1 MMNDMDLSLIARR
14 VGALYRGPARPV
26 AGVVIDSRQVSPGD
40 LFVALSGTRADG
52 HDYVDAAAER
62 GAVAAIVEHKAEHKA
77 ERKVEQHKVEHQA
90 EHKVEPEVEP
100 KVEHKVER
108 EGAPLPLLRVDSAPA
123 ALAELA
129 RANRAASSALVLG
142 ITGSCGKT
150 SVKNMCRAIFSR
162 AGPTVATAGN
172 YNNELGLP
180 LTLARLGDDTRFAVL
195 EMGAAKPGDIAQ
207 LCALAKPRI
216 ATVLNA
222 LQAHLDGFGSV
233 ADVAAGKAEIFDS
246 LGRDGVAVLN
256 LDAPWAP
263 LWRTRIAATGAR
275 VITWS
280 LRGRADVSAARC
292 ADRGLRGTVHGTQFD
307 LRVGERTRRV
317 LLPLPGRHSVANAL
331 AAAALAAAAGLD
343 PDLIGQGLEQVAP
356 EAGRLCPET
365 LADGTVLID
374 DSYNANPGSVR
385 AAIEWLSRT
394 PGSRALILGEM
405 LELGRESAAW
415 HARMGRLARQ
425 RGVDTFIGVGAALAP
440 AVRAFGACATLYPD
454 RDALLPALPSVL
466 QTHDRILVKGS
477 RGAAMESVLAA
488 LRAAAGGAPAAPE
501 EAAPC

>member
-1 MMNDMDLSLIARR
+1 MMSALNLSLIARR
-14 VGALYRGPARPV
+14 VGAAYRGPARPV
-26 AGVVIDSRQVSPGD
+26 AGVVIDSRKVSPGD
-40 LFVALSGTRADG
+40 LFVALRGARADG
-52 HDYVDAAAER
+52 HDYVQAAAAR
-62 GAVAAIVEHKAEHKA
+62 GAVAAIVEHGFEH
-77 ERKVEQHKVEHQA
+77 R
-90 EHKVEPEVEP
+90 
-100 KVEHKVER
+100 VER
-108 EGAPLPLLRVDSAPA
+108 EGEGAPRAALPLLRVDSAPA
-123 ALAELA
+123 ALAQLA

-195 EMGAAKPGDIAQ
+195 EMGAAGPGDIAH
-207 LCALAKPRI
+207 LCALATPRI

-263 LWRTRIAATGAR
+263 LWRARIAASGAR

-280 LRGRADVSAARC
+280 LRGPADVSAALN
-292 ADRGLRGTVHGTQFD
+292 DDGDLRGALHGTCFD
-307 LRVGERTRRV
+307 LRVGGHTRGVR
-317 LLPLPGRHSVANAL
+317 LPLPGRHSVGNAL
-331 AAAALAAAAGLD
+331 AAAALATAAGLD
-343 PDLIGQGLEQVAP
+343 VDLIGQGLEQVAP
-356 EAGRLCPET
+356 AAGRLCPET

-385 AAIEWLSRT
+385 AAIEWLCQI

-405 LELGRESAAW
+405 RELGGESAAQ
-415 HARMGRLARQ
+415 HAQMGRLARE
-425 RGVDTFIGVGAALAP
+425 RDVHTFIGVGAAVAP
-440 AVRAFGACATLYPD
+440 AARAFGACAALYPD

-466 QTHDRILVKGS
+466 RTHDTILVKGS
-477 RGAAMESVLAA
+477 RGAAMDALLAA

-501 EAAPC
+501 ESAPC

>member
-1 MMNDMDLSLIARR
+1 MMSALDLSLIARR
-14 VGALYRGPARPV
+14 VGAAYRGPARPV

-40 LFVALSGTRADG
+40 LFVALRGARADG
-52 HDYVDAAAER
+52 HDYVQAAAAR
-62 GAVAAIVEHKAEHKA
+62 GAVAAIVEHRFDH
-77 ERKVEQHKVEHQA
+77 R
-90 EHKVEPEVEP
+90 
-100 KVEHKVER
+100 VER
-108 EGAPLPLLRVDSAPA
+108 TLQGEGERAPRAAVPLLRVDSGPA
-123 ALAELA
+123 ALAQLA

-172 YNNELGLP
+172 YNNELGVP

-195 EMGAAKPGDIAQ
+195 EMGAAGPGDIAH
-207 LCALAKPRI
+207 LCALATPRI

-263 LWRTRIAATGAR
+263 LWRARIAARGAR
-275 VITWS
+275 LITWS
-280 LRGRADVSAARC
+280 LRGPADVSAALND
-292 ADRGLRGTVHGTQFD
+292 DRDLRGALHGTCFE
-307 LRVGERTRRV
+307 LRVGAHTRCVR
-317 LLPLPGRHSVANAL
+317 LPLPGWHSVGNAL
-331 AAAALAAAAGLD
+331 AAAALATAAGLD
-343 PDLIGQGLEQVAP
+343 VDLIGQGLEQVAP
-356 EAGRLCPET
+356 AAGRLCPET

-385 AAIEWLSRT
+385 AAIEWLCQI

-405 LELGRESAAW
+405 LELGGESAAQ
-415 HARMGRLARQ
+415 HAQMGRLARE
-425 RGVDTFIGVGAALAP
+425 RDVHTFIGVGAAVAP
-440 AVRAFGACATLYPD
+440 AARAFGACAALYPD

-466 QTHDRILVKGS
+466 RTHDTILVKGS
-477 RGAAMESVLAA
+477 RGAAMDSVRAD
-488 LRAAAGGAPAAPE
+488 LRAAAGGAPAAAE
-501 EAAPC
+501 ESAPC

>member
-1 MMNDMDLSLIARR
+1 MMSALDLSLIARR
-14 VGALYRGPARPV
+14 VGAAYRGPARPV
-26 AGVVIDSRQVSPGD
+26 AGVVIDSRKVSPGD
-40 LFVALSGTRADG
+40 LFVALRGARADG
-52 HDYVDAAAER
+52 HDYVEAAAAR
-62 GAVAAIVEHKAEHKA
+62 GAVAAIVEHRFEH
-77 ERKVEQHKVEHQA
+77 R
-90 EHKVEPEVEP
+90 
-100 KVEHKVER
+100 VER
-108 EGAPLPLLRVDSAPA
+108 MLQREGEGEGEGEGTPRAALPLLRVDSPPA
-123 ALAELA
+123 ALAQLA

-172 YNNELGLP
+172 YNNELGVP
-180 LTLARLGDDTRFAVL
+180 LTLARLSDDTRFAVL
-195 EMGAAKPGDIAQ
+195 EMGAAGPGDIAH
-207 LCALAKPRI
+207 LCALATPRI

-263 LWRTRIAATGAR
+263 LWRARIAASGAR

-280 LRGRADVSAARC
+280 LRGPADVSAAFN
-292 ADRGLRGTVHGTQFD
+292 DDGDSRGALHGALHGTRFE
-307 LRVGERTRRV
+307 LRVGARTRCVR
-317 LLPLPGRHSVANAL
+317 LPLPGRHSVGNAL
-331 AAAALAAAAGLD
+331 AAAALATAAGLD
-343 PDLIGQGLEQVAP
+343 ADLIGQGLEQVAP
-356 EAGRLCPET
+356 AAGRLCPET

-385 AAIEWLSRT
+385 AAIEWLCQI

-405 LELGRESAAW
+405 LELGGESAAQ
-415 HARMGRLARQ
+415 HAQMGRLARE
-425 RGVDTFIGVGAALAP
+425 RDVHTFIGVGAAVAP
-440 AVRAFGACATLYPD
+440 AARAFGACAALYPD

-466 QTHDRILVKGS
+466 RTHDTILVKGS
-477 RGAAMESVLAA
+477 RGAAMDALLTA
-488 LRAAAGGAPAAPE
+488 LRAAAE
-501 EAAPC
+501 ESAPC

>member
-1 MMNDMDLSLIARR
+1 MMSALDLSLIARR
-14 VGALYRGPARPV
+14 VGAAYRGPARPV

-40 LFVALSGTRADG
+40 LFVALRGARADG
-52 HDYVDAAAER
+52 HDYVEAAAER
-62 GAVAAIVEHKAEHKA
+62 GAVAAIVEHSF
-77 ERKVEQHKVEHQA
+77 ERR
-90 EHKVEPEVEP
+90 VEPRLQ
-100 KVEHKVER
+100 R
-108 EGAPLPLLRVDSAPA
+108 EGEGEGEGERAPRAAVPLLRVDSGPA
-123 ALAELA
+123 ALAQLA

-172 YNNELGLP
+172 YNNELGVP

-195 EMGAAKPGDIAQ
+195 EMGAADPGDIAH
-207 LCALAKPRI
+207 LCALATPRI

-246 LGRDGVAVLN
+246 LGRDSVAVLN

-263 LWRTRIAATGAR
+263 LWRARIAARGAR

-280 LRGRADVSAARC
+280 LRGPADVSAAFND
-292 ADRGLRGTVHGTQFD
+292 DRDLRGALHGTRFD
-307 LRVGERTRRV
+307 LRVGAHTRCVR
-317 LLPLPGRHSVANAL
+317 LALPGRHSVGNAL
-331 AAAALAAAAGLD
+331 AAAALATAAGLD
-343 PDLIGQGLEQVAP
+343 ADLISQGLEQVAP
-356 EAGRLCPET
+356 AAGRLCPET

-385 AAIEWLSRT
+385 AAIEWLCQI

-405 LELGRESAAW
+405 LELGGESAAQ
-415 HARMGRLARQ
+415 HAQMGRLARE
-425 RGVDTFIGVGAALAP
+425 RDVHTFIGVGAAVAP
-440 AVRAFGACATLYPD
+440 AARAFGACAALYPD

-466 QTHDRILVKGS
+466 RTHDTILVKGS
-477 RGAAMESVLAA
+477 RGAAMDSLLAA
-488 LRAAAGGAPAAPE
+488 LRAAAE
-501 EAAPC
+501 ESAPC

>member
-1 MMNDMDLSLIARR
+1 MMSALDLSLIARR
-14 VGALYRGPARPV
+14 VGAAYQGPARPV

-40 LFVALSGTRADG
+40 LFVALRGARADG
-52 HDYVDAAAER
+52 HDYVEAAAAR
-62 GAVAAIVEHKAEHKA
+62 GAVAAIVERRFEH
-77 ERKVEQHKVEHQA
+77 R
-90 EHKVEPEVEP
+90 
-100 KVEHKVER
+100 VER
-108 EGAPLPLLRVDSAPA
+108 TLQREGEGEDEGAPCAALPLLRVDSGPA
-123 ALAELA
+123 ALAQLA

-172 YNNELGLP
+172 YNNELGVP

-195 EMGAAKPGDIAQ
+195 EMGAAGPGDIAH
-207 LCALAKPRI
+207 LCALATPRI

-233 ADVAAGKAEIFDS
+233 ADVAAGKAEIFDN

-263 LWRTRIAATGAR
+263 LWRARIAASGAR

-280 LRGRADVSAARC
+280 LRGPADVSAAFND
-292 ADRGLRGTVHGTQFD
+292 DRALRGALHGTCFE
-307 LRVGERTRRV
+307 LRVGARTCCVR
-317 LLPLPGRHSVANAL
+317 LPLPGRHSVGNAL
-331 AAAALAAAAGLD
+331 AAAALATAAGLNA
-343 PDLIGQGLEQVAP
+343 DLIGQGLEQVAP
-356 EAGRLCPET
+356 AAGRLCPET

-385 AAIEWLSRT
+385 AAIEWLCQI

-405 LELGRESAAW
+405 LELGGESAAQ
-415 HARMGRLARQ
+415 HAQMGRLARE
-425 RGVDTFIGVGAALAP
+425 RDVHTFIGVGAAVAP
-440 AVRAFGACATLYPD
+440 AARAFGACAVLYPD

-466 QTHDRILVKGS
+466 RSHDTILVKGS
-477 RGAAMESVLAA
+477 RGAAMDALLAA
-488 LRAAAGGAPAAPE
+488 LRAAAGGAQAAPE
-501 EAAPC
+501 ESAPC

>member
-1 MMNDMDLSLIARR
+1 MMSALDLSLIARR
-14 VGALYRGPARPV
+14 VGAAYRGPARPV

-40 LFVALSGTRADG
+40 LFVALRGARADG
-52 HDYVDAAAER
+52 HDYVEAAAAR
-62 GAVAAIVEHKAEHKA
+62 GAVAAIVEHRFEH
-77 ERKVEQHKVEHQA
+77 R
-90 EHKVEPEVEP
+90 
-100 KVEHKVER
+100 VER
-108 EGAPLPLLRVDSAPA
+108 TLQREGEGEGEGEGAPRAALPLLRVDSGPA
-123 ALAELA
+123 ALAQLA

-172 YNNELGLP
+172 YNNELGVP

-195 EMGAAKPGDIAQ
+195 EMGAAGPGDIAH
-207 LCALAKPRI
+207 LCALATPRI

-263 LWRTRIAATGAR
+263 LWRARIAASGAR

-280 LRGRADVSAARC
+280 LRGPADVSAALND
-292 ADRGLRGTVHGTQFD
+292 DRDVRGALHGTRFD
-307 LRVGERTRRV
+307 LRVGARTRCVR
-317 LLPLPGRHSVANAL
+317 LPLPGRHSVGNAL
-331 AAAALAAAAGLD
+331 AAAALATAAGLD
-343 PDLIGQGLEQVAP
+343 ADLIGQGLEQVAP
-356 EAGRLCPET
+356 AAGRLCPET

-385 AAIEWLSRT
+385 AAIEWLCQI

-405 LELGRESAAW
+405 LELGGESAAQ
-415 HARMGRLARQ
+415 HARMGRLARE
-425 RGVDTFIGVGAALAP
+425 RDVHTFIGVGAAVAP
-440 AVRAFGACATLYPD
+440 AARAFGACAALYPD

-466 QTHDRILVKGS
+466 RTHDTILVKGS
-477 RGAAMESVLAA
+477 RGAAMDALLAA
-488 LRAAAGGAPAAPE
+488 LRAAAGGAPAAAE
-501 EAAPC
+501 ESAPC

>member
-1 MMNDMDLSLIARR
+1 MMSALDLSLIARR
-14 VGALYRGPARPV
+14 LGAAYRGPARPV
-26 AGVVIDSRQVSPGD
+26 AGVVIDSRKVNPGD
-40 LFVALSGTRADG
+40 LFVALRGARADG
-52 HDYVDAAAER
+52 HDYVEAAAAR
-62 GAVAAIVEHKAEHKA
+62 GAVAAIVEHRFKH
-77 ERKVEQHKVEHQA
+77 R
-90 EHKVEPEVEP
+90 
-100 KVEHKVER
+100 VER
-108 EGAPLPLLRVDSAPA
+108 TLQREGEGEGEGAPCAALPLLRVDSAPA
-123 ALAELA
+123 ALAQLA

-172 YNNELGLP
+172 YNNELGVP

-195 EMGAAKPGDIAQ
+195 EMGAAGPGDIAH
-207 LCALAKPRI
+207 LCALATPRI

-263 LWRTRIAATGAR
+263 LWRARIAASGAR

-280 LRGRADVSAARC
+280 LRGPADVSAAFRN
-292 ADRGLRGTVHGTQFD
+292 DDGDLRGALHGTLYGTCFE
-307 LRVGERTRRV
+307 LRVGAHTRCVR
-317 LLPLPGRHSVANAL
+317 LPLPGRHSVGNAL
-331 AAAALAAAAGLD
+331 AAAALATAAGLD
-343 PDLIGQGLEQVAP
+343 ADLIGQGLEQVAP
-356 EAGRLCPET
+356 AAGRLCPET

-385 AAIEWLSRT
+385 AAIEWLCQI

-405 LELGRESAAW
+405 RELGGESAAQ
-415 HARMGRLARQ
+415 HAQMGRLARE
-425 RGVDTFIGVGAALAP
+425 RDVHTFIGVGAAVAP
-440 AVRAFGACATLYPD
+440 AARAFGACAALYPD

-466 QTHDRILVKGS
+466 RTHDTILVKGS
-477 RGAAMESVLAA
+477 RGAAMDALLAA
-488 LRAAAGGAPAAPE
+488 LRAAAE
-501 EAAPC
+501 ESAPC

>member
-1 MMNDMDLSLIARR
+1 MD
-14 VGALYRGPARPV
+14 
-26 AGVVIDSRQVSPGD
+26 
-40 LFVALSGTRADG
+40 SG
-52 HDYVDAAAER
+52 
-62 GAVAAIVEHKAEHKA
+62 
-77 ERKVEQHKVEHQA
+77 
-90 EHKVEPEVEP
+90 
-100 KVEHKVER
+100 
-108 EGAPLPLLRVDSAPA
+108 PA
-123 ALAELA
+123 ALAQLA

-172 YNNELGLP
+172 YNNELGVP

-195 EMGAAKPGDIAQ
+195 EMGAAGPGDIAH
-207 LCALAKPRI
+207 LCALATPRI

-263 LWRTRIAATGAR
+263 LWRARIAASGAR

-280 LRGRADVSAARC
+280 LRGPADVSAALND
-292 ADRGLRGTVHGTQFD
+292 DRDVRGALHGTRFD
-307 LRVGERTRRV
+307 LRVGAHTRCVR
-317 LLPLPGRHSVANAL
+317 LPLPGRHSVGNAL
-331 AAAALAAAAGLD
+331 AAAALATAAGLD
-343 PDLIGQGLEQVAP
+343 ADLIGQGLEQVTPA
-356 EAGRLCPET
+356 AGRLCPET

-385 AAIEWLSRT
+385 AAIEWLCQI

-405 LELGRESAAW
+405 LELGGESAAQ
-415 HARMGRLARQ
+415 HARMGRLARE
-425 RGVDTFIGVGAALAP
+425 RDVHTFIGVGAAVAP
-440 AVRAFGACATLYPD
+440 AARAFGACAALYPD

-466 QTHDRILVKGS
+466 RTHDTILVKGS
-477 RGAAMESVLAA
+477 RGAAMDALLAA
-488 LRAAAGGAPAAPE
+488 LRAAAGAAPAAPE
-501 EAAPC
+501 ESAPC

>member
-1 MMNDMDLSLIARR
+1 MMNGMDLSLIARR

-62 GAVAAIVEHKAEHKA
+62 GAVAAIVEHKAEHKVA
-77 ERKVEQHKVEHQA
+77 HKVEHKA
-90 EHKVEPEVEP
+90 ENKVEHKVEP

-195 EMGAAKPGDIAQ
+195 EMGAAKPGDIAH

-216 ATVLNA
+216 TTVLNA

-256 LDAPWAP
+256 LDAPWAT

-280 LRGRADVSAARC
+280 LRGPADVSAARC
-292 ADRGLRGTVHGTQFD
+292 ADRGLRGTVHGLHGTQFD

-356 EAGRLCPET
+356 AAGRLCPET

-415 HARMGRLARQ
+415 HARMGRLARR
-425 RGVDTFIGVGAALAP
+425 RGVDTLIGVGAALAP
-440 AVRAFGACATLYPD
+440 AVRAFGTRATLYPD

-488 LRAAAGGAPAAPE
+488 LRAAAGGAPASRE

>member
-1 MMNDMDLSLIARR
+1 MLSALDLSLIARR
-14 VGALYRGPARPV
+14 VGAAYRGPARPV
-26 AGVVIDSRQVSPGD
+26 AGVVIDSRKVSPGD
-40 LFVALSGTRADG
+40 LFVALRGARADG
-52 HDYVDAAAER
+52 HDYVEAAAAR
-62 GAVAAIVEHKAEHKA
+62 GAVAAIVEHRFEH
-77 ERKVEQHKVEHQA
+77 R
-90 EHKVEPEVEP
+90 
-100 KVEHKVER
+100 VER
-108 EGAPLPLLRVDSAPA
+108 TLQREGEGEGEGEGAPRAAVPLLRVDSAPA
-123 ALAELA
+123 ALAQLA

-172 YNNELGLP
+172 YNNELGVP
-180 LTLARLGDDTRFAVL
+180 LTLARLSDDTRFAVL
-195 EMGAAKPGDIAQ
+195 EMGAAGPGDIAH
-207 LCALAKPRI
+207 LCALATPRI

-263 LWRTRIAATGAR
+263 LWRARIAARGAR

-280 LRGRADVSAARC
+280 LRGPADVSAAFNE
-292 ADRGLRGTVHGTQFD
+292 DRDSRGALHGALHGTRFD
-307 LRVGERTRRV
+307 LRVGAHTRCVR
-317 LLPLPGRHSVANAL
+317 LPLPGRHSVGNAL
-331 AAAALAAAAGLD
+331 AAAALATAAGLD
-343 PDLIGQGLEQVAP
+343 ADLIGQGLEQVAP
-356 EAGRLCPET
+356 AAGRLCPET

-385 AAIEWLSRT
+385 AAIEWLCQI

-405 LELGRESAAW
+405 RELGGESAAQ
-415 HARMGRLARQ
+415 HARMGRLARE
-425 RGVDTFIGVGAALAP
+425 RDVHTFIGVGAAVAP
-440 AVRAFGACATLYPD
+440 AARAFGACAALYPD

-466 QTHDRILVKGS
+466 RAHDTILVKGS
-477 RGAAMESVLAA
+477 RGAAMDSLLAA
-488 LRAAAGGAPAAPE
+488 LRAAAE
-501 EAAPC
+501 ESAPC

>member
-1 MMNDMDLSLIARR
+1 MLSALDLSLIARR
-14 VGALYRGPARPV
+14 VGAVYRGPARPV

-40 LFVALSGTRADG
+40 LFVALRGARADG
-52 HDYVDAAAER
+52 HDYVEAAAAR
-62 GAVAAIVEHKAEHKA
+62 GAVAAIVEHRFEH
-77 ERKVEQHKVEHQA
+77 R
-90 EHKVEPEVEP
+90 
-100 KVEHKVER
+100 VER
-108 EGAPLPLLRVDSAPA
+108 RRQREGEGEGTPRAALPLLRVDSGAA
-123 ALAELA
+123 ALAQLA

-172 YNNELGLP
+172 YNNELGVP

-195 EMGAAKPGDIAQ
+195 EMGAAGPGDIAH
-207 LCALAKPRI
+207 LCALATPRI

-222 LQAHLDGFGSV
+222 LPAHLDGFGSV

-263 LWRTRIAATGAR
+263 LWRARIAASGAR

-280 LRGRADVSAARC
+280 LRGPADVSAALND
-292 ADRGLRGTVHGTQFD
+292 DRDLHGALQGTCFD
-307 LRVGERTRRV
+307 LRVGARTRCVR
-317 LLPLPGRHSVANAL
+317 LPLPGRHSVGNAL
-331 AAAALAAAAGLD
+331 AAAALATAAGLD
-343 PDLIGQGLEQVAP
+343 VDLIGQGLEQVAP
-356 EAGRLCPET
+356 AAGRLCPET

-385 AAIEWLSRT
+385 AAIEWLCQI

-405 LELGRESAAW
+405 LELGGESAAQ
-415 HARMGRLARQ
+415 HAQMGRLARE
-425 RGVDTFIGVGAALAP
+425 RDVHTFIGVGAAVAP
-440 AVRAFGACATLYPD
+440 AARAFGACAALYPD

-466 QTHDRILVKGS
+466 RTHDTILVKGS
-477 RGAAMESVLAA
+477 RGAAMDALLAA
-488 LRAAAGGAPAAPE
+488 LRAAAE
-501 EAAPC
+501 ESAPC

>member
-1 MMNDMDLSLIARR
+1 MLSALDLALIARR
-14 VGALYRGPARPV
+14 VGAAYRGPARPV
-26 AGVVIDSRQVSPGD
+26 AGVVIDSRKVSPGD
-40 LFVALSGTRADG
+40 LFVALRGARADG
-52 HDYVDAAAER
+52 HDYVQAAAAR
-62 GAVAAIVEHKAEHKA
+62 GAVAAIVEHRFEH
-77 ERKVEQHKVEHQA
+77 R
-90 EHKVEPEVEP
+90 
-100 KVEHKVER
+100 VER
-108 EGAPLPLLRVDSAPA
+108 ALHREGEGEGAPRAALPLLRVDSAPA
-123 ALAELA
+123 ALAQLA

-172 YNNELGLP
+172 YNNELGVP

-195 EMGAAKPGDIAQ
+195 EMGAAGPGDIAH
-207 LCALAKPRI
+207 LCALATPRI

-263 LWRTRIAATGAR
+263 LWRARIAASGAR
-275 VITWS
+275 AITWS
-280 LRGRADVSAARC
+280 LRGPADVSAALN
-292 ADRGLRGTVHGTQFD
+292 DDGDWRGALHGALYGTCFD
-307 LRVGERTRRV
+307 LRVGAHTRCV
-317 LLPLPGRHSVANAL
+317 CLPLPGLHSVGNAL
-331 AAAALAAAAGLD
+331 AAAALATAAGLD
-343 PDLIGQGLEQVAP
+343 VELIGQGLEQVAP
-356 EAGRLCPET
+356 AAGRLCPET

-385 AAIEWLSRT
+385 AAIEWLCQI

-405 LELGRESAAW
+405 RELGGESAAQ
-415 HARMGRLARQ
+415 HAQMGRLARE
-425 RGVDTFIGVGAALAP
+425 RDVHTFIGVGAAVAP
-440 AVRAFGACATLYPD
+440 AARAFGACAALYPD

-466 QTHDRILVKGS
+466 RTHDTILVKGS
-477 RGAAMESVLAA
+477 RGAAMDALLAA
-488 LRAAAGGAPAAPE
+488 LRAAAGGAQAAPGE
-501 EAAPC
+501 SAPC